1 MFWCVSWL
9 TWSFSG
15 NNNWDELILAR
26 SSWCMPTSKHKEAL
40 STYFGRVSLQMTHLH
55 FTNFLENW
63 LCYSLKCLFQQKRKN
78 HCILTVF
85 SIIKA
90 SLCLNQGLGHVRR
103 LEQENSSN
111 VMNTTNS
118 SNVGRELKLI
128 GENTLMTS

>member
-1 MFWCVSWL
+1 MASSREDTDDTESFDD
-9 TWSFSG
+9 SFSDDDDNHEPLNQG
-15 NNNWDELILAR
+15 
-26 SSWCMPTSKHKEAL
+26 KHKEAF
-40 STYFGRVSLQMTHLH
+40 STLVECLYKRHLH

-63 LCYSLKCLFQQKRKN
+63 LLSYSLKCLFQQKRKN
-78 HCILTVF
+78 HCSLTVF
-85 SIIKA
+85 SILKA